1 MTALFENN
9 YGKNSHPLVGVEI
22 EFQIIDD
29 KTFDLSD
36 KIGPLMEETDK
47 DAFISPEAFQSS
59 VELKSLPVRT
69 TKEAKEQ
76 IQRKLFS
83 IVDHLEPL
91 GIKLC
96 SLGIHPFSRKD
107 AKVTDSPRYVKFEK
121 DYPFITKHHLPFS
134 THIHV
139 SMDSTNEAISVMKGM
154 RTLLPIFMTL
164 SASSP
169 YWQGE
174 ETGFVSFRQ
183 YLLRGGL
190 NAGIPPYF
198 LDWEDFTN
206 YFKAAIASKNISTLK
221 DIHWDVRPR
230 PDLGTIE
237 LRVMDAVPTLGE
249 AMALASFAY
258 CTMHALK
265 KMSLSELLPEFF
277 FADLPDWADRDNHLQ
292 ANHLGIHSPFI
303 RNSQGDISQ
312 VIEIAEALIKKLD
325 KAATE
330 LGEEEGLAQAQKI
343 LQSGPPYERIQKL
356 HEKTHSFREIV
367 KWAAEDLSQEITRL
381 RSEF

>member
-1 MTALFENN
+1 MTDMFENN
-9 YGKNSHPLVGVEI
+9 YEKNTHPLIGVEI

-36 KIGPLMEETDK
+36 KIEPLMEGIDN

-76 IQRKLFS
+76 IQQKLFS
-83 IVDHLEPL
+83 LIDHLKPL
-91 GIKLC
+91 GIRLC
-96 SLGIHPFSRKD
+96 SLGIHPFSHKD
-107 AKVTDSPRYVKFEK
+107 AKVTDSPRYIKFEK
-121 DYPFITKHHLPFS
+121 DFPFITRHHLPFS
-134 THIHV
+134 THVHV
-139 SMDSTNEAISVMKGM
+139 SMNSTNEAISVMKGM
-154 RTLLPIFMTL
+154 RTLLPIFMSL

-174 ETGFVSFRQ
+174 ATGFVSFRQ

-198 LDWEDFTN
+198 SDWVDFTN
-206 YFKAAIASKNISTLK
+206 YFKAAKASKLISSIK

-249 AMALASFAY
+249 AMALASLAY

-265 KMSLSELLPEFF
+265 KMPLSELLPDFF
-277 FADLPDWADRDNHLQ
+277 SSDVPEWADRENHFL
-292 ANHLGIHSPFI
+292 ANHLGIDAPFI
-303 RNSQGDISQ
+303 RNAQGDISK
-312 VIEIAEALIKKLD
+312 VREIAEALIGKLD
-325 KAATE
+325 KTASE
-330 LGEEEGLAQAQKI
+330 LGEEEGLAQAHEI
-343 LQSGPPYERIQKL
+343 LRTGPPYERIQKL

-367 KWAAEDLSQEITRL
+367 KWAADDFSQEITGL
-381 RSEF
+381 RS